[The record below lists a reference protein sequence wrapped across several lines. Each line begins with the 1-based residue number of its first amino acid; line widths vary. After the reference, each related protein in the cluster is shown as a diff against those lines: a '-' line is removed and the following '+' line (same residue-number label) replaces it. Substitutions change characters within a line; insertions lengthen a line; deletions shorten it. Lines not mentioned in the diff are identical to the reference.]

1 MNNKRNS
8 HIASLS
14 KSQLQQTINKG
25 LDFRVGQFN
34 VRLISPVKQLVPHI
48 QHLYGAYDL
57 LANESFIDFHVQ
69 IRAPSILRRYIRPQ
83 VSFFLDGYAP
93 FKPLPYLQASALFEW
108 GLNWCIASHANEY
121 LIIHAAVVERNGQA
135 FILPGTPG
143 SGKSTLCAA
152 LVSYGWRLLSDEM
165 TLLSTHDGKIYPVP
179 RPISLKNQSIEVI
192 KKRSPE
198 LVFGQIVNDTAKGTV
213 GHLCPPALSV
223 QLGSSPALAAKLI
236 FPKYKQDA
244 ETQLT
249 PLSKSKAL
257 LRAAGDCFNY
267 NILGVQGFDSLAE
280 LIEQCACYEFHYSNL
295 DEALALFTELS
306 N

>member
-1 MNNKRNS
+1 VNNKLNS

-14 KSQLQQTINKG
+14 KRQLQQAIKKG

-34 VRLISPVKQLVPHI
+34 VRLISPIEELVPHI

-135 FILPGTPG
+135 FIFPGTPG

-152 LVSYGWRLLSDEM
+152 LVSNGWRLLSDEM

-213 GHLCPPALSV
+213 GHLIPPELSV
-223 QLGSSPALAAKLI
+223 QLGSNPALAEKLI
-236 FPKYKQDA
+236 FPKYKQGA

>member
-152 LVSYGWRLLSDEM
+152 LVSNGWRLLSDEM
-165 TLLSTHDGKIYPVP
+165 TLLSTYDRKIYPVP
-179 RPISLKNQSIEVI
+179 RPINLKNQSIEVI

-213 GHLCPPALSV
+213 GHLCPPAHSV

-236 FPKYKQDA
+236 FPKYKQGV
-244 ETQLT
+244 ETQLI
-249 PLSKSKAL
+249 PISKSKAL

-280 LIEQCACYEFHYSNL
+280 LIEQCACYEFHYSKL
-295 DEALALFTELS
+295 DEALTLFTELS

>member
-1 MNNKRNS
+1 VNNKPNS

-14 KSQLQQTINKG
+14 KSQLKQTINKG

-34 VRLISPVKQLVPHI
+34 VRLISPIEALVPHI

-57 LANESFIDFHVQ
+57 LAKESFIDFHVQ
-69 IRAPSILRRYIRPQ
+69 LRAPSILRRYIRPQ

-152 LVSYGWRLLSDEM
+152 LVSNGWRLLSDEM
-165 TLLSTHDGKIYPVP
+165 TLLSRYDGKIYPVP
-179 RPISLKNQSIEVI
+179 RPINLKNQSIEVI

-236 FPKYKQDA
+236 FPKYKQGA
-244 ETQLT
+244 ETQLI